1 MKIIK
6 PDVTSWLCPE
16 DWRALVACAARV
28 CYGSETGKRTAE
40 ELCSFLEKR
49 NHLSMFR
56 HGTKYFVFSLD
67 DVSDYLTISR
77 LLFSPYIGLTY
88 KKTKKLRVYFVAM
101 NVQAFMELTPNI
113 HNELDL
119 HEVSLS
125 EFVEKVKQYKH
136 PTAFALIRYTVC
148 VTTQISTS
156 RELNR
161 TSPNNIAE
169 QSTRYVSFGKRGGI
183 TICEPHWYSGVSKLK
198 RFTARLG
205 WRIAGLFY
213 SLMMRMGLK
222 AEDARGYLPL
232 DAATRVVYTY
242 NVFEWR
248 HILELRLLG
257 KTGKPHPNAKLV
269 AQMIADELQ
278 EAIIDVTGNV
288 NYRII

>member
-16 DWRALVACAARV
+16 DWHTLVARAARV

-56 HGTKYFVFSLD
+56 HGTKYFVFSLN

-113 HNELDL
+113 HNELDP

-156 RELNR
+156 RELN
-161 TSPNNIAE
+161 
-169 QSTRYVSFGKRGGI
+169 
-183 TICEPHWYSGVSKLK
+183 
-198 RFTARLG
+198 
-205 WRIAGLFY
+205 
-213 SLMMRMGLK
+213 
-222 AEDARGYLPL
+222 
-232 DAATRVVYTY
+232 
-242 NVFEWR
+242 
-248 HILELRLLG
+248 
-257 KTGKPHPNAKLV
+257 
-269 AQMIADELQ
+269 
-278 EAIIDVTGNV
+278 
-288 NYRII
+288 